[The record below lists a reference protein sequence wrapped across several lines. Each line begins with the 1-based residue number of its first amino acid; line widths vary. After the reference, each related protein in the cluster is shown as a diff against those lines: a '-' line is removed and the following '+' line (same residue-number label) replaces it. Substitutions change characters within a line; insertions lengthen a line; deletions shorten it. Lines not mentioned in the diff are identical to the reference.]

1 MAIDARVSSCA
12 GKALVIPE
20 RNVPLR
26 VRVDVLLGE
35 AEVDDVDDLGLVQRR
50 PLNQVSML

>member
-12 GKALVIPE
+12 GKAFVIPE

-35 AEVDDVDDLGLVQRR
+35 AEVDHVDDLGLVQRR